1 MNDALFL
8 SSVKMHFG
16 RCTVLYII
24 FSCLKCTFNFLD
36 AALVIYYT
44 QTNNNL
50 SCFVVSDIDGVMFC
64 YL

>member
-8 SSVKMHFG
+8 TSVKIHFG
-16 RCTVLYII
+16 RCAVLYII

-44 QTNNNL
+44 QTNINL
-50 SCFVVSDIDGVMFC
+50 SCFVVSAM
-64 YL
+64 